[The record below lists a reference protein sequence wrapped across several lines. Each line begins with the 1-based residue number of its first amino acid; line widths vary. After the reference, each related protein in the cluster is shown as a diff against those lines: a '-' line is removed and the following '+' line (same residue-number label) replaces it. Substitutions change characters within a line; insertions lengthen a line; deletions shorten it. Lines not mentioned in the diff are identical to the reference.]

1 VPAIFRL
8 APREK
13 KFFELFEEA
22 ARNIVAG
29 ATKMNHLLVEW
40 DDVPAAVAEIK
51 AVEDRGDE
59 IAHEIIKLLNATFV
73 TPLDRED
80 ILTMTA
86 RLDDVIDRIDAAA
99 RRLVLFRIKSPTDK
113 ARDLSRV
120 LCLAC
125 EQVSEALVHLH
136 NRRLSEVARV
146 CVEINRLEN
155 EGDEALRLALEELF
169 SGGYEALDVMKWKE
183 IYETLEEAI
192 DRCEDVSDVLNT
204 VALKD
209 V

>member
-1 VPAIFRL
+1 
-8 APREK
+8 
-13 KFFELFEEA
+13 
-22 ARNIVAG
+22 
-29 ATKMNHLLVEW
+29 MNRLLVEW
-40 DDVPAAVAEIK
+40 DDVPGAVAEIK

-59 IAHEIIKLLNATFV
+59 IAHEIVKLLNATFV

-80 ILTMTA
+80 IITMTS

-99 RRLVLFRIKSPTDK
+99 RRLLLFRIKGPTDR
-113 ARDLSRV
+113 ARELSRV

-125 EQVSEALVHLH
+125 EQVSEALVHFR
-136 NRRLSEVARV
+136 NRRFSEVAQA

-169 SGGYEALDVMKWKE
+169 DGNHEALEVMKWKE

-204 VALKD
+204 VVLKD
-209 V
+209 A